1 MLLDKTRMGLMPKT
15 RQNKT
20 HKGLSPRHNKG
31 ETQNIKQTW
40 ATRMGQPL
48 KKKLLIK
55 KNSKDFFWKIL
66 F

>member
-1 MLLDKTRMGLMPKT
+1 MPLDKTRMGLMPKT

-48 KKKLLIK
+48 KKK
-55 KNSKDFFWKIL
+55 NY
-66 F
+66 